1 MTQLPHLP
9 DTTDETLEP
18 TSGIN
23 KKNIIIAWLVAAA
36 VGIAVKE
43 ILARNKDNKTIDL
56 DVEKLHAT
64 ALARMEIE
72 PKVRDATDS
81 TIDLLEKTPENV
93 GKKRLWIE
101 RALGR
106 ILKGK

>member
-1 MTQLPHLP
+1 M
-9 DTTDETLEP
+9 
-18 TSGIN
+18 
-23 KKNIIIAWLVAAA
+23 
-36 VGIAVKE
+36 GIAVKE
-43 ILARNKDNKTIDL
+43 IIARNKDNKTIDL
-56 DVEKLHAT
+56 DVEKLHAM
-64 ALARMEIE
+64 ALARIEIE

-106 ILKGK
+106 ILKRK